1 MSGVTTEFA
10 ASGRVPVSDKAGQP
24 PAFTVR
30 IVVGAQYAYA
40 CIKHARGSM
49 DVRLDHGIGA
59 VASLRRSAGEDRA
72 KAERLLQRAALL
84 EVAARQLQDGSSD
97 RTPQQTTCPGDVAT
111 AQ

>member
-1 MSGVTTEFA
+1 MSGVTTEFPA
-10 ASGRVPVSDKAGQP
+10 TGTVPVSEKAGQP
-24 PAFTVR
+24 PALTVR
-30 IVVGAQYAYA
+30 IMVGAQFAYA

-84 EVAARQLQDGSSD
+84 EAAASQLGDGSSD
-97 RTPQQTTCPGDVAT
+97 RTPQQTSCTGDMAT